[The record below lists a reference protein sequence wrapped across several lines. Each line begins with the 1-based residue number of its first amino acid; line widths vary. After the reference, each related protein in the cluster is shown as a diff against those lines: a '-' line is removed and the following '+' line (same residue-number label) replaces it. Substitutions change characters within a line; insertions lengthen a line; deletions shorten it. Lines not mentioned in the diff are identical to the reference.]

1 LIFKELSVINGLKW
15 AHERDSVNNFVRQ
28 TTTDAVYETLLN
40 EIASLAVLPG
50 IKLSETEVARLF
62 GVSRQPLRNAFRKL
76 ANEELLFFRPQKAAV
91 VRGFSMER
99 N

>member
-1 LIFKELSVINGLKW
+1 M
-15 AHERDSVNNFVRQ
+15 NNFARQ

-76 ANEELLFFRPQKAAV
+76 ANEELLFFRPQKADV

>member
-1 LIFKELSVINGLKW
+1 V
-15 AHERDSVNNFVRQ
+15 
-28 TTTDAVYETLLN
+28 
-40 EIASLAVLPG
+40 VLPG
-50 IKLSETEVARLF
+50 TKLSETEVARRF
-62 GVSRQPLRNAFRKL
+62 GVSRQPLRSAFRKL